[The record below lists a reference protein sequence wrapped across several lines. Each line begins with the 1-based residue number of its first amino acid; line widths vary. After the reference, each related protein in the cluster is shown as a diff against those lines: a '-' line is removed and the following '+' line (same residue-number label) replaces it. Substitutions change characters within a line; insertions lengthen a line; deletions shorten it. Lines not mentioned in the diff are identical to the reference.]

1 MVNFSLYDYFKN
13 VSKLNSIKMF
23 KSIYLVLFT
32 IVSSELIYMKK
43 DTKLGEDICY
53 YKDPETNFEYVRACE
68 EGKYC
73 KGLTPSAGSSAFTC
87 QKVPS
92 LATLKTQGDSCIAS
106 IECAGGLSC
115 INEKCSS
122 GCTNTQI
129 QIRKSDGEWDC
140 RSAYHPE
147 YTSYNDDNDA
157 TKTIT
162 NENPGYLKVK
172 GEIEFKKDSN
182 NLYSSIST
190 KSDYIG
196 TVPKGKFV
204 EDEMACETGFA
215 LNFYPDGNLKD
226 PALGGYYNSRTYK
239 KCVEVNSVD
248 SENCV
253 ITYDGDNI
261 YKVSSSVCRED
272 LLVKLEMFKRYK
284 DRLSEIRSECEKK
297 ENFNE
302 PETCNDDKLR
312 KWWHFYSNPNDYIL
326 YYDDEEKDNRIAKFL
341 IQLEYHSFQFSQFLG
356 IKYLITFIFLFLFL

>member
-1 MVNFSLYDYFKN
+1 MLKI
-13 VSKLNSIKMF
+13 L
-23 KSIYLVLFT
+23 YLVLFT

-73 KGLTPSAGSSAFTC
+73 MDLTPTVGSQASTC
-87 QKVPS
+87 QKVNT
-92 LATLKTQGDSCIAS
+92 LAILKTQGDSCIAD
-106 IECAGGLSC
+106 IECASGLQC
-115 INEKCSS
+115 INEKCASP
-122 GCTNTQI
+122 CTNNQI
-129 QIRKSDGEWDC
+129 QIRKSNGDWGC

-147 YTSYNDDNDA
+147 YTFFIDENDS
-157 TKTIT
+157 TKSIS
-162 NENPGYLKVK
+162 NQNAGYLKVD

-182 NLYSSIST
+182 NVYTHIST

-196 TVPKGKFV
+196 TVPKGKIV
-204 EDEMACETGFA
+204 ENPEACETGYT
-215 LNFYPDGNLKD
+215 LDFYPDGNLKD
-226 PALGGYYNSRTYK
+226 PATGGFSNYMTYK

-261 YKVSSSVCRED
+261 YKVPTCDED

-284 DRLSEIRSECEKK
+284 DRLKEIRSECEKK

-302 PETCNDDKLR
+302 PNTCNDDELR
-312 KWWHFYSNPNDYIL
+312 KWYHFYINTQYYIL
-326 YYDDEEKDNRIAKFL
+326 YYDDENKDNRIAKFL
-341 IQLEYHSFQFSQFLG
+341 IQKQYHSFQFSQFLA
-356 IKYLITFIFLFLFL
+356 IKYRINFIFLLLFL